1 MAVNSSNYSMMH
13 GMNTTQAAAAK
24 PFKLDPKASDNMSN
38 SQTKFTHSVID
49 GDEKGSMMYP
59 ASVKSA
65 YKAIPLKGKKYK
77 KGRKFL
83 PSLFDDNMLSP
94 REDHYPAAGST
105 DFKRQ
110 MYKDIDGGYD
120 TENNAERAEAQK
132 FGFTDEGKF
141 GGYDSV

>member
-1 MAVNSSNYSMMH
+1 MF
-13 GMNTTQAAAAK
+13 
-24 PFKLDPKASDNMSN
+24 PP
-38 SQTKFTHSVID
+38 
-49 GDEKGSMMYP
+49 
-59 ASVKSA
+59 SVKSA
-65 YKAIPLKGKKYK
+65 YKAVPLKGKKYK

-94 REDHYPAAGST
+94 REENYPAAGST

-141 GGYDSV
+141 GGYGSV